1 LFHTRPAKAN
11 EVQKKMEVE
20 YHKIGEK
27 EPAHNMQ
34 VGYSIYTWVN
44 NQVHVVW
51 CCIEEGSE
59 HWCYPFQPT
68 YMYIY
73 SHPFH
78 FQKQLIASS
87 KNAFSQT
94 NH

>member
-1 LFHTRPAKAN
+1 MLYPGK
-11 EVQKKMEVE
+11 QP
-20 YHKIGEK
+20 GSC
-27 EPAHNMQ
+27 
-34 VGYSIYTWVN
+34 G
-44 NQVHVVW
+44 
-51 CCIEEGSE
+51 IEESSV

-68 YMYIY
+68 YMYIC

-78 FQKQLIASS
+78 FQEQLISSS